1 MPDTRAPGTPA
12 FAACCGDP
20 EIALSAAMM
29 PGRSLRT
36 IRSDSLFGEVS
47 ARLPL
52 FEGLPPDTLQQLAT
66 AGFGRG
72 FLTASLRARLR
83 KAGYRDL
90 GHLAQSSPEAISGI
104 RKFGPVRVEAVRT
117 FILNEIGRWLPG
129 GRDVHAAGATG
140 ERRLGR
146 LREMPVDRL
155 FLGTDAIAALGL
167 AGGTC
172 ADIAG
177 QSRRDLL
184 DTGAVMSSDVDRLVT
199 MLARFLAVG
208 SAPAPHSAD
217 ATIDAPATEAE
228 AIAARRAAL
237 RAQQDRE
244 WEEAAPV
251 EDRRQGGTSRTA

>member
-1 MPDTRAPGTPA
+1 MAETRAPGTPA

-36 IRSDSLFGEVS
+36 VRSDSLFGEVS

-155 FLGTDAIAALGL
+155 LLGTDAIAA
-167 AGGTC
+167 
-172 ADIAG
+172 IAG
-177 QSRRDLL
+177 RSRRDLL

-208 SAPAPHSAD
+208 SAPAPRSAD

-228 AIAARRAAL
+228 AIAARRASL

>member
-1 MPDTRAPGTPA
+1 MAA

-20 EIALSAAMM
+20 ESALSAAMM

-36 IRSDSLFGEVS
+36 VRSDSLFDEVS

-52 FEGLPPDTLQQLAT
+52 FEALPPDTLQHLVT

-104 RKFGPVRVEAVRT
+104 RKFGPVRVAAVRT
-117 FILNEIGRWLPG
+117 FILNEIARWLPG
-129 GRDVHAAGATG
+129 ARDVHTEGATG
-140 ERRLGR
+140 TRRLGR
-146 LREMPVDRL
+146 LRDIPVERL
-155 FLGTDAIAALGL
+155 PLGADAIAALGL

-172 ADIAG
+172 ADLADR
-177 QSRRDLL
+177 SRRDLL
-184 DTGAVMSSDVDRLVT
+184 GTGAVMSGDVDRLVAT
-199 MLARFLAVG
+199 LARFLAVAG
-208 SAPAPHSAD
+208 APAPRAAD
-217 ATIDAPATEAE
+217 ATMDAPATDAE
-228 AIAARRAAL
+228 VVAARRAAL

-244 WEEAAPV
+244 WEEAAPAG
-251 EDRRQGGTSRTA
+251 DRRQGGTSRTA